1 MKKLIAILLTL
12 AMLFSLA
19 ACANSSNTS
28 STTPSSSEETSSV
41 VSETSSEESSE
52 TSSEASSET
61 SSEETAEKKDV
72 NVYTLKGPTGMG
84 MVQLMDNA
92 AAGTA
97 AHNYNFSLVG
107 APTEV
112 VAAIS
117 SGDAD
122 IAAVPVNVASTLY
135 NKTSGNVQV
144 LGVNTL
150 GVLYILSNTEITSV
164 EDLRGKTI
172 YSAGQGATPEFVLNK
187 VLTENGID
195 PTTDVTINFLS
206 EHSEVIAQAA
216 AGTAEIVLL
225 PEPNVTALLKK
236 DIGFSIALDMTE
248 EWGKVADADL
258 AMGCVI
264 ARKDFV
270 EANPD
275 VIATFLEEYAASV
288 EFVNNDE
295 AAAEAIAKYEI
306 VPAAPVAK
314 AAIPNCNIVLITGT
328 EMQAIMI
335 ENLTVLHES
344 NPAIV
349 GGALPSEDF
358 YYIAE

>member
-1 MKKLIAILLTL
+1 
-12 AMLFSLA
+12 
-19 ACANSSNTS
+19 
-28 STTPSSSEETSSV
+28 
-41 VSETSSEESSE
+41 
-52 TSSEASSET
+52 
-61 SSEETAEKKDV
+61 
-72 NVYTLKGPTGMG
+72 
-84 MVQLMDNA
+84 
-92 AAGTA
+92 
-97 AHNYNFSLVG
+97 
-107 APTEV
+107 

-117 SGDAD
+117 SGSAD
-122 IAAVPVNVASTLY
+122 IAAVPVNVSSTLY

-150 GVLYILSNTEITSV
+150 GVLYILSNTEIDSI

-187 VLTENGID
+187 VLSENGID
-195 PTTDVTINFLS
+195 PTTDVTINFLA
-206 EHSEVIAQAA
+206 EHTEVIAQAA

-248 EWGKVADADL
+248 EWGKVSNADL

-264 ARKDFV
+264 ARKDFA

-275 VIATFLEEYAASV
+275 VIADFLAEYAASV
-288 EFVNNDE
+288 EFVNNDA

-306 VPAAPVAK
+306 VPAAPVAA
-314 AAIPNCNIVLITGT
+314 AAIPNCNIVLITGA
-328 EMQAIMI
+328 EMQAIME

-344 NPAIV
+344 NPAII
-349 GGALPSEDF
+349 GGTLPSEDF